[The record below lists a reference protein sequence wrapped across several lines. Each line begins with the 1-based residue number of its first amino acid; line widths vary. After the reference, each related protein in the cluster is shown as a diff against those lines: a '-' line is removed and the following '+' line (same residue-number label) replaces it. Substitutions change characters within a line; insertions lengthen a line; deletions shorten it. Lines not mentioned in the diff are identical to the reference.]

1 MKSVILTAITEER
14 ALREVKIMNQLISY
28 EKNGVFKIVPK
39 DGEHFWAAIACSG
52 IARDLA
58 NKHTCNG
65 GYLQRGEKCLKL
77 NLP

>member
-1 MKSVILTAITEER
+1 MKSTILTDIFFKHSFFSSLDEER

-28 EKNGVFKIVPK
+28 EKNGVFKIVSK
-39 DGEHFWAAIACSG
+39 DGEHFWPAIACAG

-65 GYLQRGEKCLKL
+65 GYL
-77 NLP
+77 